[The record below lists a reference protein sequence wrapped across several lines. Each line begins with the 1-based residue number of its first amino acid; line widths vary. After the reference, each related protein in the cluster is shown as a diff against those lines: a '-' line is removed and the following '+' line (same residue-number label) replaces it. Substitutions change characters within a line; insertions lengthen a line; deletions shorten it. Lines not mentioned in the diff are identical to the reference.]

1 MASSG
6 YEILLD
12 VFERDISPNTT
23 ETILLLIFSKPH
35 NNTNSLES
43 IYFFE
48 NFVRVPLDDGRNTF
62 LKKISLVRTNQRLC
76 ESQRYQHQKQPPRV
90 FDRKSFFK
98 ILQHLQ
104 ESVENWNTIKVL
116 ILFDSAHK
124 VITGFRKKT
133 IKNIILGPFSAILD
147 LQLH

>member
-43 IYFFE
+43 IYFFV

-62 LKKISLVRTNQRLC
+62 LKKISLVRTN
-76 ESQRYQHQKQPPRV
+76 
-90 FDRKSFFK
+90 
-98 ILQHLQ
+98 
-104 ESVENWNTIKVL
+104 
-116 ILFDSAHK
+116 
-124 VITGFRKKT
+124 
-133 IKNIILGPFSAILD
+133 
-147 LQLH
+147 